1 MSSAPAGLMVRD
13 ATEADLPR
21 VVELINNGAVGGRE
35 GEQLG
40 PPLPASYI
48 DAFNEITERHGGHV
62 FVAELNGEI
71 VGTVQMLLLP
81 NLSHLGRPIAQLE
94 SMHVAATHR
103 GNRIGEEMIR
113 CAVAEAKL
121 HGCFRMQL
129 TSNKLR
135 HDAHR
140 FYKRLGFE
148 ASHEGFKL
156 SL

>member
-1 MSSAPAGLMVRD
+1 MPSTR
-13 ATEADLPR
+13 
-21 VVELINNGAVGGRE
+21 
-35 GEQLG
+35 
-40 PPLPASYI
+40 LPA
-48 DAFNEITERHGGHV
+48 
-62 FVAELNGEI
+62 AELNGEI
-71 VGTVQMLLLP
+71 VGTVQMLILP

-94 SMHVAATHR
+94 SMHVVASHR

-129 TSNKLR
+129 TSNKVR

>member
-1 MSSAPAGLMVRD
+1 MSKAPAGLLVRD

-21 VVELINNGAVGGRE
+21 VIEIINAGAVAGRE

-48 DAFNEITERHGGHV
+48 DAFNEITGRHGGHV
-62 FVAELNGEI
+62 FVAELHGEI
-71 VGTVQMLLLP
+71 VGTVQMLILP

-94 SMHVAATHR
+94 SMHVVAEHR
-103 GNRIGEEMIR
+103 GTRIGEAMVERAI
-113 CAVAEAKL
+113 AEARL
-121 HGCFRMQL
+121 HGCFRVQL
-129 TSNKLR
+129 TSNKVR

-156 SL
+156 AL

>member
-1 MSSAPAGLMVRD
+1 MSHARAGLVVRD
-13 ATEADLPR
+13 AIEADLPR
-21 VVELINNGAVGGRE
+21 IVEIINGGAVGGRE

-48 DAFNEITERHGGHV
+48 DAFNEITGRHGGHV

-71 VGTVQMLLLP
+71 VGTVQMLVLP

-94 SMHVAATHR
+94 SMHVSAEHR
-103 GNRIGEEMIR
+103 GNRIGEAMVER
-113 CAVAEAKL
+113 AVAEAKF

-135 HDAHR
+135 HEAHR

-148 ASHEGFKL
+148 ATHEGFKL
-156 SL
+156 AL

>member
-1 MSSAPAGLMVRD
+1 MSRAPAGLIVRD

-21 VVELINNGAVGGRE
+21 VIEIINGGAVGGRE

-40 PPLPASYI
+40 PPLPGSYI
-48 DAFNEITERHGGHV
+48 DAFNEITGRHGGHV
-62 FVAELNGEI
+62 FVAELHGEI
-71 VGTVQMLLLP
+71 VGTVQLLVLP

-94 SMHVAATHR
+94 SMHVWAKHR
-103 GNRIGEEMIR
+103 GSRIGEAMLER
-113 CAVAEAKL
+113 AVAEAKL

-148 ASHEGFKL
+148 ATHEGFKL
-156 SL
+156 AL